1 MTVHESVSQT
11 ATATTGTLASNAR
24 IPRVIELDVLKALG
38 VDLPKTARIL
48 DFGCGAGRTMK
59 SLRAFGYA
67 NAYGYDVGD
76 GRTLLGVDRERVSV
90 GSLLNLRLPYE
101 DNSFDLVISDQVFEH
116 VQDQVRVF
124 QELAR
129 ITKPGGHGL
138 HLIPARYMPIEGHI
152 FVPFGGVIQHR
163 WWYKLWALLGIRNK
177 HQRGLSADETADHN
191 AYFVTD
197 ATRYIATS
205 CYRVMWKQ
213 IGWEYRFAE
222 QQFFDS
228 HPRPSMR
235 MIGKL
240 GWPAMVLYRTF
251 RSRIVHL
258 RKPIR

>member
-1 MTVHESVSQT
+1 MTVHESVSET
-11 ATATTGTLASNAR
+11 ATAAADTPASDAR

-48 DFGCGAGRTMK
+48 DFGCGAGRTLK
-59 SLRAFGYA
+59 SLRAFGYT

-76 GRTLLGVDRERVSV
+76 GRTLLGVDRDRISV

-101 DNSFDLVISDQVFEH
+101 DNSFDLVVSDQVFEH

-163 WWYKLWALLGIRNK
+163 WWYKLWALLGIRN
-177 HQRGLSADETADHN
+177 QYQAGLSADEVADHN

-228 HPRPSMR
+228 HPRASMR

-258 RKPIR
+258 RKPA